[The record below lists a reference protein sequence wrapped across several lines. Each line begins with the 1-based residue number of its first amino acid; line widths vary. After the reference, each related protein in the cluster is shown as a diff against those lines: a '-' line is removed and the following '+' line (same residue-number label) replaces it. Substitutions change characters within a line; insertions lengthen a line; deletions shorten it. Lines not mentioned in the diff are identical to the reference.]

1 MQLHNEIA
9 AHFGWM
15 LSASAAS
22 GDSTRALT
30 QQKTRRI
37 RGDGEERL

>member
-22 GDSTRALT
+22 GDSSRALT
-30 QQKTRRI
+30 QQKTI